1 MSDVFT
7 TRVLNLSTGA
17 AERVLDITGDCESF
31 LREAAAGR
39 DGLLNV
45 FVPHATSCDLQ
56 LSRSPVNRL
65 SGP

>member
-7 TRVLNLSTGA
+7 TRILNIATGSDETVADLTQECEQFLQQA
-17 AERVLDITGDCESF
+17 AR
-31 LREAAAGR
+31 GR
-39 DGLLNV
+39 DGLLNI

-56 LSRSPVNRL
+56 LSRPPVDAL